1 MSWIFLLCQYLLC
14 CHRVHRPRKVL
25 YSHCST
31 LVNTLTLAIPHSF
44 HMLSLFLQKLPFN
57 YQVLCG
63 SYLYISK
70 KLLLVSQSF
79 ANLPNFRLPAPIDE
93 NFERLVMHCLYKPR
107 IPAFINIYRLKLPL
121 FLKTINN
128 SLTIQQATHVS
139 FKNKTNIKPWRWGRF
154 E

>member
-93 NFERLVMHCLYKPR
+93 NFERLVMV
-107 IPAFINIYRLKLPL
+107 
-121 FLKTINN
+121 FLKYKNGSNLERSLLSTIECCGADGPEYSKIFLITLICTLCIARGN
-128 SLTIQQATHVS
+128 
-139 FKNKTNIKPWRWGRF
+139 
-154 E
+154 